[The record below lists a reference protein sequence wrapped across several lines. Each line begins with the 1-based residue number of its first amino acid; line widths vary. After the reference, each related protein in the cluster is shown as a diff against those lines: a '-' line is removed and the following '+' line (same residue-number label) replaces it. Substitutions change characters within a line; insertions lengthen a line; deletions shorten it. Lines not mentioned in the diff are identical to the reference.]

1 VANDDNAGKA
11 GFGEP
16 VEVTIPHKAPELV
29 ETGQALHC
37 PVAKQLAA
45 VPQVK
50 VAEEANYY

>member
-11 GFGEP
+11 GFGEA

-29 ETGQALHC
+29 ATGQALHC